1 MNIGEGSNPVI
12 DLFQNSV
19 SGMIFQFIEKILSLT
34 MPSESS
40 MIFSIRRFIGQ
51 DLFEVVSNPQSK
63 ASTSLSVG
71 AFACMVQL

>member
-1 MNIGEGSNPVI
+1 MNIGEGSDPVI

-19 SGMIFQFIEKILSLT
+19 SGMIFQFVEKILSLT

-40 MIFSIRRFIGQ
+40 MIFSIHRFGR
-51 DLFEVVSNPQSK
+51 DLFEVVSNSQSK

-71 AFACMVQL
+71 VFACMVQL